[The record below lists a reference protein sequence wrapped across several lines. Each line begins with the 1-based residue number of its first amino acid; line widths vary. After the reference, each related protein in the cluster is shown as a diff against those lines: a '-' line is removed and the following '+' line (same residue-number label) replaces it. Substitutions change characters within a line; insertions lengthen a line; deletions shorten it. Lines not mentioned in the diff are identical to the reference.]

1 LERSVGGA
9 ACSAGLSFDH
19 FGRIRGNA

>member
-9 ACSAGLSFDH
+9 ASSAGLSFDH